1 MTRGQTAVGEGMEQF
16 NYILKRLFQI
26 LAVLLFVTVLIF
38 VMLRMIPGD
47 PATVML
53 GDKATPELVEQVRA
67 RMGLDKPLYLQYF
80 VFLRNLLTLN
90 LGDSILFVVPVS
102 QLLQKRMVVT
112 FLLTAMASVFVVFV
126 SFPLGY
132 LAGRKKDR
140 LPDQIIRTSALVVLS
155 MPQFWLGILMLLVF
169 GLHMHLFPV
178 GGWGETWPEHLWS
191 LVLPALTEALGTCA
205 LMVRNLRNS
214 VVDVMRSDYVDFA
227 RSKGLKERVV
237 RSRHIVRNAL
247 VSTVTLLALRM
258 GAMLGGAV
266 IIETVFAL
274 PGVGSLMVQS
284 VFSRDYSVVQA
295 TVFVFAAIVLA
306 VNLITDVS
314 YSFLDPRVKL
324 D

>member
-1 MTRGQTAVGEGMEQF
+1 MEQL
-16 NYILKRLFQI
+16 NYIIKRTLQI
-26 LAVLLFVTVLIF
+26 LPVLLFVTILIF
-38 VMLRMIPGD
+38 VMMRLIPGD
-47 PATVML
+47 PASVML
-53 GDKATPELVEQVRA
+53 GDKATPELLAEVNA
-67 RMGLDKPLYLQYF
+67 RMGLDKPLYVQYLL
-80 VFLRNLLTLN
+80 FLRNLLSLN
-90 LGDSILFVVPVS
+90 LGDSILFVVPVR
-102 QLLQKRMVVT
+102 QLLEKRMVVT
-112 FLLTAMASVFVVFV
+112 LSLTAMASMFVVLI

-140 LPDQIIRTSALVVLS
+140 LPDQIIRTSALVALS

-169 GLHMHLFPV
+169 GLQLHLFPV
-178 GGWGETWPEHLWS
+178 GGWGETWPDHLRS
-191 LVLPALTEALGTCA
+191 LVLPALTEALGTAA
-205 LMVRNLRNS
+205 LLVRNLRNS

-227 RSKGLKERVV
+227 RSKGLKERVI

-247 VSTVTLLALRM
+247 VSTITLLALRM

-295 TVFVFAAIVLA
+295 TVFIFAALVLA

>member
-1 MTRGQTAVGEGMEQF
+1 MEQL
-16 NYILKRLFQI
+16 NYIIKRTLQI
-26 LAVLLFVTVLIF
+26 LPVLLFVTVLIF
-38 VMLRMIPGD
+38 VMMRLIPGD
-47 PATVML
+47 PASVML
-53 GDKATPELVEQVRA
+53 GDKATPELVAEVNA
-67 RMGLDKPLYLQYF
+67 RMGLDKPLYVQYLL
-80 VFLRNLLTLN
+80 FLRNLLSLN
-90 LGDSILFVVPVS
+90 LGDSILFVVPVR
-102 QLLQKRMVVT
+102 QLLEKRMVVT
-112 FLLTAMASVFVVFV
+112 LSLTAMASMFVVLI

-132 LAGRKKDR
+132 LAGQKKDR
-140 LPDQIIRTSALVVLS
+140 LPDQIIRTSALVALS

-169 GLHMHLFPV
+169 GLQLRLFPV
-178 GGWGETWPEHLWS
+178 GGWGETWPDHLRS
-191 LVLPALTEALGTCA
+191 LVLPALTEGLGTAA
-205 LMVRNLRNS
+205 LLVRNLRNS

-247 VSTVTLLALRM
+247 VSTITLLALRM

-295 TVFVFAAIVLA
+295 TVFIFAALVLA

>member
-1 MTRGQTAVGEGMEQF
+1 MEHLS
-16 NYILKRLFQI
+16 YIVKRTLQI
-26 LAVLLFVTVLIF
+26 LPVLLFVTFLIF
-38 VMLRMIPGD
+38 VMMRLIPGD
-47 PATVML
+47 PASVML
-53 GDKATPELVEQVRA
+53 GEKATPELLAQVQA
-67 RMGLDKPLYLQYF
+67 RMGLDKPLYIQYF
-80 VFLRNLLTLN
+80 IFLRNLLSFN

-102 QLLQKRMVVT
+102 ELLEKRMVVT
-112 FLLTAMASVFVVFV
+112 LTLTVMASFFVILI

-140 LPDQIIRTSALVVLS
+140 WPDQLIRTSALVALS

-169 GLHMHLFPV
+169 GLQLHLFPV
-178 GGWGETWPEHLWS
+178 GGWGDTWPEHLRS
-191 LVLPALTEALGTCA
+191 LVLPALTEALGTAA
-205 LMVRNLRNS
+205 LMVRNLRNN

-227 RSKGLKERVV
+227 RSKGLTERVV

-247 VSTVTLLALRM
+247 VSTITLFALRM

-295 TVFVFAAIVLA
+295 TVFIFAALVLV

-314 YSFLDPRVKL
+314 YSLLDPRVKL

>member
-1 MTRGQTAVGEGMEQF
+1 VTAATAGERMDQL
-16 NYILKRLFQI
+16 NYILKRILQI
-26 LAVLLFVTVLIF
+26 LPVLFLVTILVF
-38 VMLRMIPGD
+38 VMLRLIPGD
-47 PATVML
+47 PASVML
-53 GDKATPELVEQVRA
+53 GDKATPELLEQVRA
-67 RMGLDKPLYLQYF
+67 RMGLDRPLYAQYLI
-80 VFLRNLLTLN
+80 FLRNLLTLD
-90 LGDSILFVVPVS
+90 LGESILYVVPVS
-102 QLLQKRMVVT
+102 ELLEKRMVIT
-112 FLLTAMASVFVVFV
+112 LSLTALASVFVVLI

-132 LAGRKKDR
+132 LAGNKKDR

-169 GLHMHLFPV
+169 GLQLHLFPV
-178 GGWGETWPEHLWS
+178 GGWGQTWPEHLRA

-237 RSRHIVRNAL
+237 RSRHIVRNAM
-247 VSTVTLLALRM
+247 VSTITLLALRM
-258 GAMLGGAV
+258 GSMLGGAV

-284 VFSRDYSVVQA
+284 VFSRDYGVVQA

-314 YSFLDPRVKL
+314 YSFLDPRVEL

>member
-1 MTRGQTAVGEGMEQF
+1 MEQL
-16 NYILKRLFQI
+16 NYIIKRTLQI
-26 LAVLLFVTVLIF
+26 LPVLLFVTILIF
-38 VMLRMIPGD
+38 VMMRLIPGD
-47 PATVML
+47 PASVML
-53 GDKATPELVEQVRA
+53 GDKATPELVEQVRV
-67 RMGLDKPLYLQYF
+67 RMGLDKPLYVQYLL
-80 VFLRNLLTLN
+80 FLRNLLTLN

-102 QLLQKRMVVT
+102 ELLEKRMVIT
-112 FLLTAMASVFVVFV
+112 LSLTAMASVFVVLI

-132 LAGRKKDR
+132 LAGQKKDR

-169 GLHMHLFPV
+169 GLQLHLFPV
-178 GGWGETWPEHLWS
+178 GGWGETWPDHLRA
-191 LVLPALTEALGTCA
+191 LVLPAVTEALGTCA

-227 RSKGLKERVV
+227 RSKGLKDRVV

-247 VSTVTLLALRM
+247 VSTITLLALRM

-295 TVFVFAAIVLA
+295 TVFIFAALVLT